1 MKKFSSVIVIVILL
15 TVAITADA
23 MSWSNPTSALEGDVC
38 DGSKSNLDTISTAHV
53 QDKNNNRMLVSG
65 QGWYGYDIEHARPEQ
80 ASNCY
85 MTYELALGFQTEP
98 TDSNLYDKLFG
109 YPTLYAGFSVA
120 RMGNF
125 QFKDNT
131 KFPNLYSLFGSFER
145 TLFRN
150 KYTSLG
156 YHLDFGATYNP
167 ATYDPMEGVGNNW
180 LSSHFMAYVGA
191 GAFAKFHIG
200 RRWEIGADI
209 SFRHYSNGRLRLP
222 NEALNAIGGGVFVRY
237 RLADYEPTKYK
248 RRDINFETEDFK
260 KGMQYTMALG
270 GGVHTCQA
278 EWNQYAFDYSQPDKI
293 ERIPTKEEAKSL
305 KAHPKFSCSFDAT
318 YRYAPRYATGFGVE
332 VFYSSNMKH
341 LKATDTILYGE
352 EAVANSPGYSPFSIG
367 IAVVQEV
374 YWRNLAVHVALGAY
388 PYRHKGVDDKELNE
402 MYNDR
407 ERGWHYEK
415 AGLRYYI
422 PKLGDTFVGLSIKSH
437 NIKAEYL
444 ELSLGWRFKGKSIK
458 KSLPNSKNNI

>member
-1 MKKFSSVIVIVILL
+1 MKKFGSVIVVLL
-15 TVAITADA
+15 TVAITTNA
-23 MSWSNPTSALEGDVC
+23 MSWSNPTSVLKGDVC
-38 DGSKSNLDTISTAHV
+38 DGSESNSDTISTAHV

-80 ASNCY
+80 ASNRY

-98 TDSNLYDKLFG
+98 ADSNLYDKLFG

-167 ATYDPMEGVGNNW
+167 ATYDPLEGVGNNW

-200 RRWEIGADI
+200 KRWEIGADI

-237 RLADYEPTKYK
+237 RLADYEPIKYK
-248 RRDINFETEDFK
+248 RSDINFETEDFK

-278 EWNQYAFDYSQPDKI
+278 EWNQYAFDYSQPDKP
-293 ERIPTKEEAKSL
+293 ERIPTKEEAASL
-305 KAHPKFSCSFDAT
+305 KAHPKFSYSFEAT
-318 YRYAPRYATGFGVE
+318 YRYAPRYATGLGVE

-341 LKATDTILYGE
+341 LKTADTILYGE
-352 EAVANSPGYSPFSIG
+352 EAVANSPGYSPISIG

>member
-1 MKKFSSVIVIVILL
+1 MKKFSSVIVVLL
-15 TVAITADA
+15 SVAIPANA
-23 MSWSNPTSALEGDVC
+23 MSWSCPTPALEYDVR
-38 DGSKSNLDTISTAHV
+38 DGSKSNSDTISTTHV
-53 QDKNNNRMLVSG
+53 QEDDNNRMLVSG
-65 QGWYGYDIEHARPEQ
+65 QGWYGYDIEHARPQQ

-98 TDSNLYDKLFG
+98 ADSNLYDKLFG

-145 TLFRN
+145 PLFRN

-167 ATYDPMEGVGNNW
+167 ATYNPLEGVGNNW

-200 RRWEIGADI
+200 KRWEIGADI

-237 RLADYEPTKYK
+237 RLADYESTKYK
-248 RRDINFETEDFK
+248 RSDINFETEDFK

-278 EWNQYAFDYSQPDKI
+278 EWNQYAFDYSQPDKP
-293 ERIPTKEEAKSL
+293 ERIPTKEEAASL
-305 KAHPKFSCSFDAT
+305 KAHPKFSYSFEAT
-318 YRYAPRYATGFGVE
+318 YRYAPRYATGLGVE

-341 LKATDTILYGE
+341 LKTADTILYGE
-352 EAVANSPGYSPFSIG
+352 EAVAACPGYSPISIG
-367 IAVVQEV
+367 VAVVQEV

-402 MYNDR
+402 KYNDR

-444 ELSLGWRFKGKSIK
+444 ELSLGWRFKGKSSK
-458 KSLPNSKNNI
+458 KGLPNSKNNI